1 MVTYGWPATRGEWG
15 SHLLCT
21 GLGPKRG
28 AAPSSPLFSPPLQ
41 SSCAQRKESCEGSQG
56 TPFLSKG
63 RRKTQLP
70 SVFSRPNASE
80 HEVFLRS
87 AVKTPAQAGLVGR
100 RETYLP
106 GDTKQVVLETN
117 KQSNKT
123 KTRPRPTGEHLGPG
137 VHLNRAEGGI
147 ILNPV
152 S

>member
-41 SSCAQRKESCEGSQG
+41 CSCAQRKENREGSLR

-63 RRKTQLP
+63 RRKTAP
-70 SVFSRPNASE
+70 SAFSGPNASE

-87 AVKTPAQAGLVGR
+87 AVKTPAQAGLARGPSGQEGNLSPR
-100 RETYLP
+100 RYQASCF
-106 GDTKQVVLETN
+106 GNKQTKQQDKN
-117 KQSNKT
+117 KATPHGLALRSWSASEQ
-123 KTRPRPTGEHLGPG
+123 G
-137 VHLNRAEGGI
+137 
-147 ILNPV
+147 
-152 S
+152 